1 MKSESSLVNRH
12 CLHAAAALIAA
23 MVLAACGGGGGGDG
37 GDAPA
42 GVTSDALTLNGTAA
56 SGAAIIGAV
65 VDAKCAAGTASGTT
79 QADGSYSLSI
89 AGGTWP
95 CVVRVTAPGG
105 VALHS
110 VAVGSGLVASS
121 NLTPVTQLVFASL
134 FSADPATYYAS
145 FSSAVA
151 AAISSSAVAS
161 AQTSVVAI
169 LKSAGVDFSTVADL
183 ISGPLKPK
191 TPAAAG
197 DAYDTALDSLANA
210 LAGSGTTLPTLTA
223 AVINANPGQGNPV
236 ASLPAALLLRRATS
250 SCAAMR
256 SGTYRIVTPTSG
268 TTIDAQHGVAVF
280 DASTLQITR
289 SDGSTGTWTANG
301 VCRFTDQGAGYSADV
316 VVSQAGVLVG
326 RYTRDNG
333 LTYRNFV
340 GFSEQT
346 HALAEL
352 AGDWNTLGMSR
363 VAAGYVGN
371 AGSATLNTTGVL
383 TGGATC
389 QNNSTWAIDVCA
401 PLSSVV
407 LGLVPALTVNGAGGF
422 DSIDP
427 TTQAILGRSFAYRAG
442 SGALM
447 LLAVGRDGGF
457 SFWTPQRSLALPT
470 VGAVTTSWN
479 FDMVASLTSAS
490 STYER
495 SNTIN
500 SVDAAAGSYIR
511 TQKTPGTNND
521 HPETL
526 FVNNPRAGFLYRAA
540 GSSMAIDG
548 SLQNINEFTSLRT
561 QGMGFSPLLLRS
573 LKLFEVSVA
582 QP

>member
-1 MKSESSLVNRH
+1 MNPVSSPVNRH
-12 CLHAAAALIAA
+12 CLPATAALIAA
-23 MVLAACGGGGGGDG
+23 LVLAACGGGGGS
-37 GDAPA
+37 DAPVA
-42 GVTSDALTLNGTAA
+42 VTPDTLTLSGTAA
-56 SGAAIIGAV
+56 SGAAIVGPV
-65 VDAKCAAGTASGTT
+65 VDAKCAAGSASGTT
-79 QADGSYSLSI
+79 LADGAYSLSI

-95 CVVRVTAPGG
+95 CVVRVAAPGG

-110 VAVGSGLVASS
+110 VATGSGLVASA
-121 NLTPVTQLVFASL
+121 NITPVTQLVFASL

-151 AAISSSAVAS
+151 AAISGSAVAS
-161 AQTSVVAI
+161 AQASVVAF
-169 LKSAGVDFSTVADL
+169 LKAAGVDLSSVGDL

-191 TPAAAG
+191 TSAAAG
-197 DAYDTALDSLANA
+197 DAYDVALDTLASA
-210 LAGSGTTLPTLTA
+210 LASSGSTLGTLTA
-223 AVINANPGQGNPV
+223 AVINANPGQDNPV
-236 ASLPAALLLRRATS
+236 ASLPAELLLRRATS
-250 SCAAMR
+250 TCAAMR

-268 TTIDAQHGVAVF
+268 TTIDAQHGLATF
-280 DASTLQITR
+280 DASTLRITR
-289 SDGSTGTWTANG
+289 SDGSISTWTPNG
-301 VCRFTDQGAGYSADV
+301 ACRFSDQGAGYSADV

-333 LTYRNFV
+333 VTFRNFV
-340 GFSEQT
+340 GFPEQT
-346 HALAEL
+346 HNLAEL

-363 VAAGYVGN
+363 VATGYVGS
-371 AGSATLNTTGVL
+371 AGSATLNTAGVL
-383 TGGATC
+383 TAGASC
-389 QNNSTWAIDVCA
+389 QNNSTWAIDVCV
-401 PLSSVV
+401 PLGSVI
-407 LGLVPALTVNGAGGF
+407 LNLVPALTVNGAGGF

-470 VGAVTTSWN
+470 VGTVTTSWN
-479 FDMVASLTSAS
+479 FDMLASLASAS

-500 SVDAAAGSYIR
+500 SVDAATGSYVR

-521 HPETL
+521 HLETL

-540 GSSMAIDG
+540 GSATAIDG
-548 SLQNINEFTSLRT
+548 SLQNINEYTLLRT

-573 LKLFEVSVA
+573 LKLFEFSVA